1 MAYQDKFHI
10 NYLDRK
16 NRIVDISYHPHL
28 SYPAHR
34 DTVSR
39 ISIVLSGELKEKV
52 GSKEIY
58 AKTASLVIKPDSV
71 MHKNEFGPKGA
82 RLISLIVEDGF
93 IESLFPTDYSPWR
106 WYQGLPY
113 SSSICNFLYE
123 LKNQPDKQELEESMV
138 EMISVLLEAR
148 LDPVKLR
155 PDWLDRVKER
165 IEDEY
170 MHSETGLQLLAEE
183 AGVHPIY
190 LARVFRKYHHCSVK
204 DYVQN
209 LRLQNALHHLAS
221 SKEIIAQIAFQEGFS
236 DQSHL
241 SRYFK
246 SAFGLSPA
254 RFRKFMQNFDLE
266 VSFLQESRKFRR

>member
-1 MAYQDKFHI
+1 MTHPDHLHI
-10 NYLDRK
+10 NFLDRK
-16 NRIVDISYHPHL
+16 NRIADISYHPHH

-34 DTVSR
+34 DEVSR
-39 ISIVLSGELKEKV
+39 ISIVISGELKEKV

-58 AKTASLVIKPDSV
+58 AQTASLVVKPDTV
-71 MHKNEFGPKGA
+71 IHKNDFGPKGA
-82 RLISLIVEDGF
+82 RLISLIVEDRY
-93 IESLFPTDYSPWR
+93 IESLFPKHYSPWR

-113 SSSICNFLYE
+113 SRSICNFLYE
-123 LKNQPDKQELEESMV
+123 LKNQPNKQELEESMV
-138 EMISVLLEAR
+138 EMFSVLLEQK
-148 LDPVKLR
+148 LDPVKLK
-155 PDWLDRVKER
+155 PDWLDRVREK

-170 MHSETGLQLLAEE
+170 MYPGTGLQILADE

-209 LRLQNALHHLAS
+209 LRLQNALHQLAS
-221 SKEIIAQIAFQEGFS
+221 SKEIIAQIAYQEGFS

-254 RFRKFMQNFDLE
+254 RFRKFMQNFDL
-266 VSFLQESRKFRR
+266 